1 MAPGLKFKR
10 SVKEISTGLDKAEN
24 CINKLNQADNHFK
37 SKIFSDP
44 NTKVDIIVK
53 TRHPKRPSDDW
64 SSILSDNTGKGCHK
78 NLIHIQLAQLILGRF
93 AFYAMI

>member
-1 MAPGLKFKR
+1 MAPGLKFKQ

-78 NLIHIQLAQLILGRF
+78 NLEGVS
-93 AFYAMI
+93 